1 MKKGGRRCYVLSVRR
16 EKLNRESG
24 SGSGFG
30 VEMDCCGFDTD
41 SDGDGEPRKKRT
53 EIRDWV
59 SRSEK

>member
-1 MKKGGRRCYVLSVRR
+1 MKKGGGRCYVLSVRR
-16 EKLNRESG
+16 EKLNRE

-41 SDGDGEPRKKRT
+41 SDGDGEPRKKQT